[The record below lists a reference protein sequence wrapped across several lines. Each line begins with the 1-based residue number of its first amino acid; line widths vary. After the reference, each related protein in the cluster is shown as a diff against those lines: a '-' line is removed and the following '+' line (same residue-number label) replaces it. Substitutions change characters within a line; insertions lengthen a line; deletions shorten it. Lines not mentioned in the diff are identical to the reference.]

1 MAIDPLGN
9 RDVSSCLGLALL
21 SLPVAMTL
29 APGSSRF
36 DALMDQCS
44 EFREV
49 GKVIRLK
56 GWGNQGLDQDDSWAF
71 SVVTYSVGAELED
84 VTADKALV

>member
-1 MAIDPLGN
+1 
-9 RDVSSCLGLALL
+9 
-21 SLPVAMTL
+21 MTL

-44 EFREV
+44 ELREV

-71 SVVTYSVGAELED
+71 SVVTILNYNMRESDTIRRIQGNGPCAY
-84 VTADKALV
+84 TQRYAG